1 MSNFAFQIVPLDL
14 EPASGAAE
22 LRPLVGSDGQEE
34 VPPWPVQTLPSHG
47 QFINIDNA
55 ES

>member
-14 EPASGAAE
+14 EPAPGAAE
-22 LRPLVGSDGQEE
+22 LRPLVASDGQEE
-34 VPPWPVQTLPSHG
+34 VLPWPVQTLPSHG
-47 QFINIDNA
+47 QFITIDN